1 MIDHGGLASSLDL
14 PPHTHLRPARPSDF
28 DTTYCYALGY
38 TAGALVH
45 SGATGLISSVTN
57 LAAPVEAWSCGGAPL
72 VRLMNVERRHGK
84 DKPVIKKALVD
95 LAGLPY
101 RTLVENRARWARE
114 DCYRCP
120 GPIQLD
126 TTGRQKKADGTHVD
140 PLCLTLQLQLKERSG
155 APGSAHAGAHAAPT
169 PEAAL
174 ATYKSLCEAL
184 IELGGGL
191 SAAASHDLTRLQLYR
206 VAHGISDAD
215 HARVLGEIGT
225 NASEWTAALARV
237 K

>member
-1 MIDHGGLASSLDL
+1 MCVCDPPPRVPTCGSL
-14 PPHTHLRPARPSDF
+14 LRPRRPSDF

-45 SGATGLISSVTN
+45 NGATGLISSVTN
-57 LAAPVEAWSCGGAPL
+57 LAAPVERWSCGGAPL

-84 DKPVIKKALVD
+84 DKPVIKKALVE
-95 LAGLPY
+95 LGGLPY

-140 PLCLTLQLQLKERSG
+140 PLCLTLQLQLRERAASG
-155 APGSAHAGAHAAPT
+155 GAAHAAPRPAT
-169 PEAAL
+169 AEAAL

-191 SAAASHDLTRLQLYR
+191 QAAASHDLHRLQLYR
-206 VAHGISDAD
+206 VVHGISDAA
-215 HARVLGEIGT
+215 HAKVLGDIGVD
-225 NASEWTAALARV
+225 AAEWTAALARAS
-237 K
+237 